1 MNLLIDYGI
10 KGIDLRA
17 GRQQRTL
24 CPECSHSRQ
33 NHPNEKCLSVNVD
46 DKTWLCHH
54 CGWSGGVKEKDAR
67 KTWHDAPKPQ
77 AVRFHNDMKSEA
89 MVKYFKSRGISKDVL
104 ESEKIVTVIAYGKEW
119 IAFPYKMQGEIVNVK
134 YRGLSQ
140 KEFRQSKDGYKCFY
154 RLDSIAGAK
163 YAIICEGEID
173 ALSFVQAG
181 ITNVVSVPE
190 GGINPDAKNVTQ
202 KMSYVDNCID
212 YFDGIDEIY
221 IAVDNDAVGRRLC
234 EELARRFGKDRCR
247 IVRFPD
253 GCKDANDVLNLPDGN
268 VEMIGCIAKAE
279 SYPIEGVKLATDFI
293 HSMNDIYEHG
303 FQDGAKTGIFP
314 RFDNH
319 FTWHTG
325 QLTVVTG
332 VPSFGKSNFIDHI
345 TIALSENAGWKTA
358 VFSPENPSPEIW
370 LIRLCEIYTKQS
382 FENGTYNRMSKE
394 TMQKAMQWIA
404 KNVFYIM
411 PDSETFA
418 LDDVLA
424 TARLL
429 LRRFGINMLVI
440 DPWNNLEMQMQKGET
455 ENLYVGRMLAKMRMF
470 AMKTGI
476 HIVLIAHPR
485 KMQSLDHFGNFE
497 IPTPYSISG
506 SSNFYNIP
514 HNIMIVHRD
523 FEPDGRSLARI
534 MIAKVKNKYI
544 GKVNKQGIPF
554 EYDTYT
560 QTYSEVKTHE
570 SATW

>member
-1 MNLLIDYGI
+1 MNQFVDYGI
-10 KGIDLRA
+10 MNIDLKA
-17 GRQQRTL
+17 GGQQRTL
-24 CPECSHSRQ
+24 CPECSHSRR

-46 DKTWLCHH
+46 DRTWLCHH
-54 CGWSGGVKEKDAR
+54 CGWSGGITTKELKERWQSPPPA
-67 KTWHDAPKPQ
+67 K
-77 AVRFHNDMKSEA
+77 AVRFHDDKRSEA
-89 MVKYFKSRGISKDVL
+89 MINYFISRGISKDVL
-104 ESEKIVTVIAYGKEW
+104 ESEQIVSYSAYGKEW
-119 IAFPYKMQGEIVNVK
+119 IAFPYVMNEEIVNVK
-134 YRGLSQ
+134 YRGLEA
-140 KEFRQSKDGYKCFY
+140 KEFRQTKDGYKCFY
-154 RLDSIAGAK
+154 RLDAVK
-163 YAIICEGEID
+163 EKPYAIICEGEID
-173 ALSFVQAG
+173 ALSFVESG

-190 GGINPDAKNVTQ
+190 GGINPDAKNIIA

-212 YFDGIDEIY
+212 YFDGINEIY

-234 EELARRFGKDRCR
+234 EELARRFGKERCR
-247 IVRFPD
+247 VVRFPD
-253 GCKDANDVLNLPDGN
+253 GCKDANDVLLKHGK
-268 VEMIGCIAKAE
+268 ETLIGCVMNAE
-279 SYPIEGVKLATDFI
+279 AYPIEGVKLATDFMQ
-293 HSMNDIYEHG
+293 SMMDIYDHG
-303 FQDGAKTGIFP
+303 FQDGAVTNIFP

-319 FTWHTG
+319 FTWHSG

-332 VPSFGKSNFIDHI
+332 VPSFGKSNFIDHLYL
-345 TIALSENAGWKTA
+345 ALAENAGWKTA

-370 LIRLCEIYTKQS
+370 LMRLCEIYTKQP
-382 FENGTYNRMSKE
+382 FEDGNYNRMSKE
-394 TMQKAMQWIA
+394 TLKKAMDWIA
-404 KNVFYIM
+404 KNIFLIL

-440 DPWNNLEMQMQKGET
+440 DPWNNLEMQMQRGET

-470 AMKTGI
+470 ASKTGI

-485 KMQSLDHFGNFE
+485 KMNNLDSFGNFE

-523 FEPDGRSLARI
+523 FEPDGKSLARI

-554 EYDTYT
+554 QYDIAT
-560 QTYSEVKTHE
+560 QSYSELQTFE
-570 SATW
+570 NQAW

>member
-1 MNLLIDYGI
+1 MNQFQDYGI
-10 KGIDLRA
+10 HGIDIRA
-17 GRQQRTL
+17 GGQQRTL

-46 DKTWLCHH
+46 EKTWLCHH
-54 CGWSGGVKEKDAR
+54 CAWSGAVKNNDA
-67 KTWHDAPKPQ
+67 KQTWQAPPKPQ
-77 AVRFHNDMKSEA
+77 AVRFHNDNKSDA
-89 MVKYFKSRGISKDVL
+89 MIEYFKLRGISKDVL
-104 ESEKIVTVIAYGKEW
+104 ESEKIVSYSAYGKEW
-119 IAFPYKMQGEIVNVK
+119 IAFPYVMNDEVVNVK
-134 YRGLSQ
+134 YRGLES
-140 KEFRQSKDGYKCFY
+140 KEFRQTKDGYKCFY
-154 RLDSIAGAK
+154 RLDAIK
-163 YAIICEGEID
+163 DKPYAIICEGEID

-212 YFDGIDEIY
+212 YFDGINEIY

-253 GCKDANDVLNLPDGN
+253 GCKDANDVLNLPDGQ
-268 VEMIGCIAKAE
+268 VELLACIHKAE
-279 SYPIEGVKLATDFI
+279 AYPIEGVKLATDFM
-293 HSMNDIYEHG
+293 HSMIDIYEHG
-303 FQDGAKTGIFP
+303 FQDGATSGIFP

-325 QLTVVTG
+325 QLTVITG
-332 VPSFGKSNFIDHI
+332 VPSFGKSNFIDHMI
-345 TIALSENAGWKTA
+345 VALSKNAGWKAA

-382 FENGTYNRMSKE
+382 FENGTRNRMTKE

-485 KMQSLDHFGNFE
+485 KMQALDSFGNFE

-523 FEPDGRSLARI
+523 FEPDGRSLARV

-554 EYDTYT
+554 EYDAYT
-560 QTYSEVKTHE
+560 QSYSEVKSFE
-570 SATW
+570 DVKW